1 MASQSGGQQA
11 PGNPAPRETE
21 GGEERIPPPI
31 GTLFI
36 LVAYLAILAGMWGV
50 MYLGLLERF
59 ER

>member
-1 MASQSGGQQA
+1 MASQADGQKSR
-11 PGNPAPRETE
+11 GNSDVRTSD

>member
-1 MASQSGGQQA
+1 MASQANGHQPSGASA
-11 PGNPAPRETE
+11 PGQSDA
-21 GGEERIPPPI
+21 GEERIPPPI